1 VSRQGASTPTQHTD
15 FRSVIVYLTRSSS
28 ASKGHCVKKRAI
40 NRTAVVA
47 AVAPEESE
55 YQEGVLVQY
64 YDEGYRYGHIASV
77 DIDDDGELFC
87 KVQPICS
94 KFAKVV
100 PRQLGYKSKDLTIQL
115 RTAPGVK

>member
-1 VSRQGASTPTQHTD
+1 
-15 FRSVIVYLTRSSS
+15 
-28 ASKGHCVKKRAI
+28 VKKRAI
-40 NRTAVVA
+40 RPTTTEGAQA
-47 AVAPEESE
+47 GPEESE
-55 YQEGVLVQY
+55 YREGVLVQY

>member
-1 VSRQGASTPTQHTD
+1 MPIQHTGS
-15 FRSVIVYLTRSSS
+15 RTVIVYQTGLSSVGS
-28 ASKGHCVKKRAI
+28 RGSVKKRAI
-40 NRTAVVA
+40 RPTTTEGAQA
-47 AVAPEESE
+47 GPEESE
-55 YQEGVLVQY
+55 YREGVLVQY